1 MLKII
6 IALLLLGNVNSLSF
20 DKNVDLENP
29 NINKIVINND
39 ILYVYDKLT
48 MKILSLKNNNCYG
61 YICNNKL
68 KQVICFKDT
77 NYNYWK
83 CGDNVFN
90 IKLICT
96 DDCKLYSN
104 YVIHNINYFKSNKS
118 PSTIIE
124 NIIFYMYLFYII
136 ILIMW
141 TVILVLYIIINFLK
155 YLVNNILDCDY
166 ESHYYDIYT
175 RKRPSKK

>member
-1 MLKII
+1 MLKLII
-6 IALLLLGNVNSLSF
+6 GLLLIGYVNSLSF

-29 NINKIVINND
+29 NVNKIVINND

-68 KQVICFKDT
+68 KQVICYKDT

-104 YVIHNINYFKSNKS
+104 YLIHYINYFKSNES
-118 PSTIIE
+118 PSTITKYILS
-124 NIIFYMYLFYII
+124 YTYLSYI
-136 ILIMW
+136 ILI
-141 TVILVLYIIINFLK
+141 TLLVILFELSCFFKNLVINL
-155 YLVNNILDCDY
+155 LDCDY
-166 ESHYYDIYT
+166 DSHYDIYT

>member
-1 MLKII
+1 MLKLII
-6 IALLLLGNVNSLSF
+6 GLLLIGYVNSISF

-29 NINKIVINND
+29 NINKIIINND
-39 ILYVYDKLT
+39 ILYIYDKLT
-48 MKILSLKNNNCYG
+48 MKILSLQNINCHG

-104 YVIHNINYFKSNKS
+104 YLIHHLNYFKSNKS
-118 PSTIIE
+118 LSPIAE

-136 ILIMW
+136 LIMW
-141 TVILVLYIIINFLK
+141 TMMLILYIIINFLK
-155 YLVNNILDCDY
+155 YLVNNILESDY
-166 ESHYYDIYT
+166 DVYYDDIYT
-175 RKRPSKK
+175 RRKPSKK